1 MNSTNL
7 DKDFRRFADLFRSA
21 FFTSKEAAKTV
32 GCSLRQLQYWRE
44 KEIVV
49 PTIQGTGAGRSIY
62 YSQSDVVRLAIMKYF
77 LSVGLSFSEASR
89 GLRELV
95 QADINYADLQST
107 KRWMICWDEEVR
119 EFLTPLRGSL
129 VLEEFD
135 REKAIALLDKGQ
147 AVIPIWLETIHQR
160 IIS

>member
-1 MNSTNL
+1 MEYL
-7 DKDFRRFADLFRSA
+7 
-21 FFTSKEAAKTV
+21 
-32 GCSLRQLQYWRE
+32 
-44 KEIVV
+44 
-49 PTIQGTGAGRSIY
+49 
-62 YSQSDVVRLAIMKYF
+62 

-95 QADINYADLQST
+95 EADINYADLKSK
-107 KRWMICWDEEVR
+107 KRWMFCWDEKKR
-119 EFLTPLRGSL
+119 ESSTPLRGSL
-129 VLEEFD
+129 VLEELD